1 MSNIESSDFYQK
13 YYSRRKKDY
22 IMEKTKDF
30 TTGSVLGSL
39 IKFAIPVL
47 AAMFLQSLYGGVDLL
62 VVGQFAE
69 TADISGVSTGSQLTH
84 TVTTVITGLSMG
96 ITVFVGQKIGEKK
109 LEEAGK
115 AIGTGIL
122 LFIILGILMSAFLVI
137 FTGNL
142 AELLHAPTEAFTQT
156 CDYITV
162 CGYGMLFICLYN
174 LLGAIF
180 RGIGDSKTPLLTVF
194 IACICN
200 IIGDLLFVA
209 GFGMGAKGA
218 ALATVIAQA
227 VSVIVSVLIIR
238 KKPLPFT
245 FKKEFIRFYPKIILR
260 ELRLGTPIALQDLLV
275 GISFLVILTVVNS
288 IDVVASAGVGV
299 AEKVCAFIM
308 LVPSAFSQAMSAF
321 VAQNIG
327 AGKKD
332 RALKALKYGILTS
345 FLVGLVIGS
354 FSFFR
359 GDLLAGIFTKET
371 AVILQGHDYLKAYAI
386 DCLLT
391 AVLFCCI
398 GYYNGCGNTFFVM
411 VQGLVG
417 AFCVRVPYVL
427 LMSKVP
433 NASLFRIGLGTP
445 LSSMVQIILCLG
457 FMLYLNRFK
466 KKN

>member
-1 MSNIESSDFYQK
+1 MSNIESSDFYPK

-30 TTGSVLGSL
+30 T
-39 IKFAIPVL
+39 
-47 AAMFLQSLYGGVDLL
+47 
-62 VVGQFAE
+62 
-69 TADISGVSTGSQLTH
+69 TGSQLTH

-209 GFGMGAKGA
+209 GSSGWNF
-218 ALATVIAQA
+218 
-227 VSVIVSVLIIR
+227 
-238 KKPLPFT
+238 LPGH
-245 FKKEFIRFYPKIILR
+245 P
-260 ELRLGTPIALQDLLV
+260 D
-275 GISFLVILTVVNS
+275 S
-288 IDVVASAGVGV
+288 
-299 AEKVCAFIM
+299 
-308 LVPSAFSQAMSAF
+308 
-321 VAQNIG
+321 
-327 AGKKD
+327 GK
-332 RALKALKYGILTS
+332 
-345 FLVGLVIGS
+345 F
-354 FSFFR
+354 
-359 GDLLAGIFTKET
+359 
-371 AVILQGHDYLKAYAI
+371 H
-386 DCLLT
+386 
-391 AVLFCCI
+391 
-398 GYYNGCGNTFFVM
+398 
-411 VQGLVG
+411 
-417 AFCVRVPYVL
+417 
-427 LMSKVP
+427 
-433 NASLFRIGLGTP
+433 
-445 LSSMVQIILCLG
+445 
-457 FMLYLNRFK
+457 
-466 KKN
+466 